1 MIRMKTKVL
10 VLAAAGVCLMAGCAS
25 NHNTALVAEDRISNA
40 NAPGVGYD
48 DLQIAKIQ
56 RGETGEAQLLEW
68 FGMPESREVKPD
80 GQAHL
85 SWSFSRRTDGGRG
98 RSGVLNVNL
107 AANGKVEAYSARGG
121 TLSEKR
127 SVEFVEKS
135 DTDLREHMKQWQEEG
150 WNLLNFSARLPQP
163 DGTVHR
169 KVELSRSN
177 GTAGSGFGYDDR
189 RIGGI
194 QRGETTATQLV
205 EWFGP
210 PYSRNLQPDGRVQLA
225 WSFTSRTDGG
235 PGHSG
240 ELAASLAPDGKVDAF
255 SARRGPE

>member
-1 MIRMKTKVL
+1 MAL
-10 VLAAAGVCLMAGCAS
+10 GLAAAGAGLLVGCAS
-25 NHNTALVAEDRISNA
+25 THHPGPAAEKPHSDASVL
-40 NAPGVGYD
+40 GVGYD
-48 DLQIAKIQ
+48 DRQIAKIQ

-68 FGMPESREVKPD
+68 FGMPDSREVKPD

-98 RSGVLNVNL
+98 RSGVLNVSL
-107 AANGKVEAYSARGG
+107 AANGKVEAYAARGG

-150 WNLLNFSARLPQP
+150 WNVLNVSARLPQP

-169 KVELSRSN
+169 KAELSRSN
-177 GTAGSGFGYDDR
+177 GTAASGFGYDDR

-194 QRGETTATQLV
+194 RRGETTSTQLV

-210 PYSRNLQPDGRVQLA
+210 PYSRNLQPDGRAQLA
-225 WSFTSRTDGG
+225 WSFASRTDGG

-240 ELAASLAPDGKVDAF
+240 ELNASLAPDGKVDAY